1 MRFCAIYHNTHLTSV
16 AMFQCPK
23 RSLSVV
29 IRWKWHA
36 AWTSLWIVS
45 DVLRLVQQ
53 YLIVVTLVLVR
64 AGNAIPRTK
73 WRYLQSLTKNAGK
86 SAGDLSEHATILVT
100 NRATTEKIVV
110 PVSLPLRSAVN
121 IHSASYFATR
131 HVLHASNGAHGLA
144 TTKGPA
150 LCPVPLPVTSYHAIN
165 AVPRNFP
172 AVTSVL
178 DFVVK
183 RVPKSTAINV
193 PTSRILELTSLK

>member
-1 MRFCAIYHNTHLTSV
+1 M
-16 AMFQCPK
+16 
-23 RSLSVV
+23 V

-53 YLIVVTLVLVR
+53 YLIVVTLVPVR

-73 WRYLQSLTKNAGK
+73 WRHLRSLTKNVGK
-86 SAGDLSEHATILVT
+86 SAGDLSEHAAIPVA
-100 NRATTEKIVV
+100 NRATMEKIVV
-110 PVSLPLRSAVN
+110 PVSLPVRSAAN
-121 IHSASYFATR
+121 IHSASYFATM
-131 HVLHASNGAHGLA
+131 HVLHASNGVHGLA
-144 TTKGPA
+144 STKGLA
-150 LCPVPLPVTSYHAIN
+150 LCPVPLPVISYHAIN

-178 DFVVK
+178 DFAAR